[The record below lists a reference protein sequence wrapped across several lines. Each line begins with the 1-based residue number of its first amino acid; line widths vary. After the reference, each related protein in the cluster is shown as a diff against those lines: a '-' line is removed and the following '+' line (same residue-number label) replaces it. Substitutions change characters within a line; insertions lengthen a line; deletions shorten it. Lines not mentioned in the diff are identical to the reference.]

1 MAAVQDTL
9 LYSQVETVLASEI
22 LDGALKVGDQLP
34 TEDDLIARFDVSRIT
49 VRRAIQNLVSRGLV
63 EIRRGKGTFV
73 AAPRITQELTEL
85 SGFVE
90 DMHALGRK
98 PTARVLGKEIVTADA
113 TVASHLALTKGERVV
128 RIHRVRLADG
138 VPISFD
144 ETYLPRDVGER
155 LLQEDL
161 ATQPIFALLEA
172 SDGHAHVLAINVLA
186 PYLLTALMER
196 PSRLVYLSSGMA
208 RGGTPSVDD
217 LDWNRR
223 RWNGAQAYSDSKL
236 FDTAL
241 AFAIARRW
249 PEVLSNAVE
258 PGWVPTKMGGPGAPD
273 DLSLGHVTQAW
284 LAVSDDPAATVS
296 GQYFYHQRP
305 REVPQAA
312 HSHQFQ
318 DELTA
323 ALADI
328 TGVNLPA

>member
-1 MAAVQDTL
+1 MAWAWPPRRCFSARGTRSSGTRVTL
-9 LYSQVETVLASEI
+9 A
-22 LDGALKVGDQLP
+22 G
-34 TEDDLIARFDVSRIT
+34 
-49 VRRAIQNLVSRGLV
+49 RAIAVIHNVGVGYREQ
-63 EIRRGKGTFV
+63 
-73 AAPRITQELTEL
+73 
-85 SGFVE
+85 
-90 DMHALGRK
+90 RK
-98 PTARVLGKEIVTADA
+98 NT
-113 TVASHLALTKGERVV
+113 TV
-128 RIHRVRLADG
+128 
-138 VPISFD
+138 
-144 ETYLPRDVGER
+144 
-155 LLQEDL
+155 
-161 ATQPIFALLEA
+161 
-172 SDGHAHVLAINVLA
+172 DGHAHVLAINVLA

-217 LDWNRR
+217 LDWNER
-223 RWNGAQAYSDSKL
+223 RWHGVQAYSDSKL

-305 REVPQAA
+305 CEVHRAA

-323 ALADI
+323 ALADA